1 MKADGPIA
9 NILGIVGRL
18 IAGDEISTRK
28 LIDQYGLTPATA
40 KRYMT
45 YIEAYLPV
53 ETRLHGRVR
62 FFKLKGDGDHA
73 R

>member
-9 NILGIVGRL
+9 NILGVAGRL

-28 LIDQYGLTPATA
+28 LIDQYGFPPATA
-40 KRYMT
+40 RRYMT
-45 YIEAYLPV
+45 YIEAYMPV

-62 FFKLKGDGDHA
+62 FLRLRGGDSV
-73 R
+73 